1 MIRHLLIILLSFF
14 ISFNSYS
21 SDTIQ
26 KILIKGNERI
36 SDETIKIFSEIDV
49 NSKIDNNI
57 INEITKNL
65 YETNYFI
72 NVVVEYK
79 ENILKIIVDENPI
92 IQNIFYNGVKSKNL
106 REKLLSNLNLKMRTS
121 FSEYLLNK
129 DKEIILQNLKKNG
142 YYLSDIT
149 ISKKIHE
156 NNKIDL
162 IFDINLGEKSKIE
175 KITKANCH
183 YLRKYYLINGGGWSY
198 QPSH

>member
-1 MIRHLLIILLSFF
+1 MIRYLLIILLSFF
-14 ISFNSYS
+14 LSFNSYS

-26 KILIKGNERI
+26 KILISGNERV

-49 NSKIDNNI
+49 NSKINNNI

-65 YETNYFI
+65 YETNYFN

-79 ENILKIIVDENPI
+79 ENILKIIVDESPI
-92 IQNIFYNGVKSKNL
+92 IQNIFYKGVKSKNL

-149 ISKKIHE
+149 ISKKIL
-156 NNKIDL
+156 KIIKL
-162 IFDINLGEKSKIE
+162 I
-175 KITKANCH
+175 
-183 YLRKYYLINGGGWSY
+183 
-198 QPSH
+198 

>member
-1 MIRHLLIILLSFF
+1 MIRYLLIILLSFF
-14 ISFNSYS
+14 LSSNSNS

-26 KILIKGNERI
+26 KILISGNERI

-129 DKEIILQNLKKNG
+129 DKEIILKNLKKKWILPFR
-142 YYLSDIT
+142 YY
-149 ISKKIHE
+149 
-156 NNKIDL
+156 N
-162 IFDINLGEKSKIE
+162 F
-175 KITKANCH
+175 
-183 YLRKYYLINGGGWSY
+183 
-198 QPSH
+198 